1 MNQKN
6 RIQAPNKRAYAL
18 LLTGMLVLFLSGTR
32 RGFAQEPTPTL
43 DTTETATTETQVTP
57 AESPTVFVT
66 ETAAPAKEDAQ
77 VAQVL
82 VKITPNAHVSRVQ
95 PRLNPYGRVI
105 ELEELNKLG
114 VILLEIPA
122 AQIEEKMRELHELT
136 GVAFVEPN
144 YSVQAADV
152 IPNDPGWGLQPG
164 LNAIRAPQGWGLS
177 TGSGNVTVAIVDS
190 GVDMSHADLAGKITG
205 GYDFVNDDN
214 TPQDDFGH
222 GTHVAGIAAAQ
233 GNNGT
238 GIAGVSWGAKVMPLK
253 VLNSTGGGTYANVA
267 AAIVWAADHGAQII
281 NLSLGGASPS
291 VTLEAAVVYAYN
303 KGLLVVAASG
313 NNGGNQVLYPARY
326 PQVMAVG
333 ATNFSNQPASFS
345 NYGPEVDVAAPGENI
360 YSLAPGGYLTKSG
373 TSMSSAHVSGLA
385 AVLFSFTN
393 NAGVVRNTIEAT
405 TLDVGPAGW
414 DLYSGAGLIQ
424 MDSAIALL
432 LPPTPTAFVDDR
444 SKTGANSSGLILPTV
459 SLTPSL
465 TSTPLAS
472 RTPTIAPPSQTSTPL
487 IISPSPAP
495 TQTPTATSVPS
506 RRSEQ
511 WQVLLSPYPCG
522 ALALILAGLF
532 LWRFSQRQT
541 KL

>member
-1 MNQKN
+1 MIQKT
-6 RIQAPNKRAYAL
+6 RIQLFNKRAYAFL
-18 LLTGMLVLFLSGTR
+18 LIGMLVLFFGGAR
-32 RGFAQEPTPTL
+32 RGFAQEATPTL
-43 DTTETATTETQVTP
+43 EMTATAAAETQVMPT
-57 AESPTVFVT
+57 ESPTAFAT
-66 ETAAPAKEDAQ
+66 ETAAPVEE

-82 VKITPNAHVSRVQ
+82 VNISANAHVSRLQ
-95 PRLNPYGRVI
+95 PKLNPYGRVI
-105 ELEELNKLG
+105 EMEELNKLG
-114 VILLEIPA
+114 VILLEVPA
-122 AQIEEKMRELHELT
+122 AQMEETMLELHELT

-152 IPNDPGWGLQPG
+152 IPNDPGWGTQYSLT
-164 LNAIRAPQGWGLS
+164 AIRAPQGWGLS
-177 TGSGNVTVAIVDS
+177 TGSNSVTIAVVDS
-190 GVDMSHADLAGKITG
+190 GVDLSHADLDGKITA
-205 GYDFVNDDN
+205 GYDFINDDN

-222 GTHVAGIAAAQ
+222 GTHVAGIAAAL

-253 VLNSTGGGTYANVA
+253 VLNSSGGGSYANVA

-281 NLSLGGASPS
+281 NISLGGASPS

-303 KGLLVVAASG
+303 KGMLLVAASG
-313 NNGGNQVLYPARY
+313 ENGGNQVLYPARY

-345 NYGPEVDVAAPGENI
+345 NYGSEVDVAAPGENI
-360 YSLAPGGYLTKSG
+360 YSLWPGGYFTKSG
-373 TSMSSAHVSGLA
+373 TSMSAPHVSGLA
-385 AVLFSFTN
+385 AILFSFTS
-393 NAGVVRNTIEAT
+393 NASVVRSAIESTA
-405 TLDVGPAGW
+405 LDVGPTGW

-432 LPPTPTAFVDDR
+432 LPPTPTPFVDDR
-444 SKTGANSSGLILPTV
+444 SKTATNSSRLILPTV

-465 TSTPLAS
+465 TLTPLAS
-472 RTPTIAPPSQTSTPL
+472 RAPTIASPTQTSAPL
-487 IISPSPAP
+487 IISPSPVP
-495 TQTPTATSVPS
+495 TLTPTATSAPS
-506 RRSEQ
+506 TRRSEQ
-511 WQVLLSPYPCG
+511 WQVLFSPYPCS